1 MPIAKY
7 HFPRLTGS
15 IKNNVLVFALH
26 QDINQKSH
34 VEIKSSQFKPKD
46 KSLSVS
52 FSEITIGIAIGK
64 KHSKRIGK

>member
-52 FSEITIGIAIGK
+52 FSEITIGK